1 MKQLISKSFM
11 IQRPLLNVDVACG
24 MSIKYWRVQPRE
36 KYETLKV
43 FDDMIADIISNKKNL
58 MKW

>member
-11 IQRPLLNVDVACG
+11 IQRPLLNIHIACR

-36 KYETLKV
+36 KYETLIV

>member
-1 MKQLISKSFM
+1 M
-11 IQRPLLNVDVACG
+11 IQRPLLNIHIACR

-36 KYETLKV
+36 KYETLIV

>member
-1 MKQLISKSFM
+1 M
-11 IQRPLLNVDVACG
+11 IQRPLLNVHVACG